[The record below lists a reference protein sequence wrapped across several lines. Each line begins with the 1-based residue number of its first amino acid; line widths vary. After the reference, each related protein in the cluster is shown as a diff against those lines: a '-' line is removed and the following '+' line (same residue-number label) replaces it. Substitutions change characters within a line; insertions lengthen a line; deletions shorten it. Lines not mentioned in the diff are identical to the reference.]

1 MTRRLIA
8 ALLLLLI
15 SAPLPAQIEGL
26 LELQKNLINKEVTGS
41 NVALVVRNGEVIH
54 RKVVNS
60 GKKGDKDITAET
72 LFPIWSMSKP
82 ITIVAMMTLHE
93 KGLFDWDDPV
103 EKYMPCFVNLTVRDG
118 DTVRPAKEV
127 LRVVHLMTH
136 RSGYPYYDFMVP
148 PSHLSVHPN
157 QTRFQNLQE
166 YVELAAKEPLAF
178 EPGTQYAYGINQ
190 AILGRLV
197 EVLSGKSFAGY
208 LEETLFEPLGMSQ
221 TGFVLDA
228 ESRERVQPLFYNAG
242 NIKGFT
248 SSMLNSLTYHPDNH
262 AHFGG
267 EGLISTLEDYSR
279 FCEMLVNGGNFR
291 GKQIISAKSI
301 ATMTKEWTPEQP
313 SEPGY
318 HYGFSIFVLSD
329 PEKDNP
335 DVPAGIYGWSGWHNT
350 HFWIDPKTKLY
361 ALFMSRSR
369 EFNGEIPKKM
379 RAAIYPDK

>member
-1 MTRRLIA
+1 MTQRLMSV
-8 ALLLLLI
+8 LLFLSI
-15 SAPLPAQIEGL
+15 TAPLPAQIEGL

-60 GKKGDKDITAET
+60 GKKGDKDITDDT

-93 KGLFDWDDPV
+93 KGLFDWNDPV
-103 EKYMPCFVNLTVRDG
+103 EKYMPCFTNLTVRDG

-136 RSGYPYYDFMVP
+136 RSGYTYYGFMAP
-148 PSHLSVHPN
+148 PDYTSAQPN
-157 QTRFQNLQE
+157 QTRYQDLQQ
-166 YVELAAKEPLAF
+166 YVEVVAKVPLAF
-178 EPGTQYAYGINQ
+178 EPGTQYAYGVNQ

-208 LEETLFEPLGMSQ
+208 LEEALFEPLGMSN
-221 TGFVLDA
+221 TGFVLDE
-228 ESRERVQPLFYNAG
+228 ESRGRIQPLFYNDG

-248 SSMLNSLTYHPDNH
+248 SGLLDSLSYHPDNK

-267 EGLISTLEDYSR
+267 EGLISTLEDYSF

-291 GKQIISAKSI
+291 GKQIINADSI
-301 ATMTKEWTPEQP
+301 ATMTRAWTPEQP
-313 SEPGY
+313 NDPGY
-318 HYGFSIFVLSD
+318 HYGFSIFVLSA

-335 DVPAGIYGWSGWHNT
+335 DVPAGIYGWAGWHNT

-361 ALFMSRSR
+361 GLFMSRAR
-369 EFNGEIPKKM
+369 EFKGQIPRQM
-379 RAAIYPDK
+379 REAIYSQ